1 MTITDLSNL
10 DRLQALA
17 EGSVE
22 LRINP
27 HLTGRETI
35 QRYLS
40 RTLDMPMVGLPNSMQ
55 KLLSELI
62 VADRLVEC
70 VINYKGMLRFTERG
84 ATTAIAVTRMLEL
97 LNRIQTRRANNGS

>member
-1 MTITDLSNL
+1 MTDTELSNL

-27 HLTGRETI
+27 HLSGRETI

-40 RTLDMPMVGLPNSMQ
+40 RTLQMPMVGLPTQMQ
-55 KLLSELI
+55 KLLAELI
-62 VADRLVEC
+62 AADQLVEC

-84 ATTAIAVTRMLEL
+84 ASTTVAVTRMFEL
-97 LNRIQTRRANNGS
+97 LNRIQTKRANNGS